1 MSGADL
7 LHWQISQSSG
17 VRAEGA
23 GGMNKRSWRFK
34 TLAIL
39 AFLCLL
45 VSASC
50 GDESSDQ
57 SAGNA
62 GVPNQLSGTSA
73 VIINK
78 YLQAT
83 QAHEDTLRGASMQV
97 DIDATVPRLK
107 EKGTL
112 RALRY
117 ISKVGQ
123 ITYRELSFQG
133 DSTIKQQVIA
143 RYLSAERQA
152 QSDNKLAITPAN
164 YKFKYKGE
172 NQLANGSNVFV
183 FQLTPHK
190 KRVGLFRGEIWLDA
204 STYLPV
210 FEKGR
215 LVKNPTVFFRRVDF
229 ERAYAIHN
237 GVAIPERVSSTI
249 DTRLIGVVQLDVR
262 YSNFEQSMQVD
273 EAGGGAASVAFIDSV
288 N

>member
-1 MSGADL
+1 
-7 LHWQISQSSG
+7 
-17 VRAEGA
+17 
-23 GGMNKRSWRFK
+23 MNKDHWRFK
-34 TLAIL
+34 MLAVL
-39 AFLCLL
+39 ALLCLL
-45 VSASC
+45 VSAGC
-50 GDESSDQ
+50 GNESSDE
-57 SAGNA
+57 SPVTDAA
-62 GVPNQLSGTSA
+62 VPNQLSGASA
-73 VIINK
+73 VIIDK

-83 QAHEDTLRGASMQV
+83 QTHEDTLRGASMQV

-112 RALRY
+112 KALRY

-152 QSDNKLAITPAN
+152 QSDNKLAVTPAN

-172 NQLANGSNVFV
+172 NQLAKGGRVFV
-183 FQLTPHK
+183 FQLTPRK

-237 GVAIPERVSSTI
+237 GIAIPERVSSTI

-262 YSNFEQSMQVD
+262 YSNFEQSMQVN
-273 EAGGGAASVAFIDSV
+273 EAGGGAASVAFIDSI